1 MTKIFFL
8 LMTFYLS
15 SGQPIQ
21 VARQAATYEGGLKPV
36 HSLDACI
43 DVARNQRRRFMESFA
58 ASGYEPFMDVRIEC
72 KEATKKPKVVRYARK
87 Q

>member
-72 KEATKKPKVVRYARK
+72 KEVTKKPKKVKHAHK
-87 Q
+87 N

>member
-1 MTKIFFL
+1 MKIFFL

-36 HSLDACI
+36 RSLDACI

-72 KEATKKPKVVRYARK
+72 KEVTKKPKKVKHAHK
-87 Q
+87 K

>member
-36 HSLDACI
+36 RSLDACI
-43 DVARNQRRRFMESFA
+43 DVARNQRRRFMESFS

-72 KEATKKPKVVRYARK
+72 KEATKKTRKVKYVRK